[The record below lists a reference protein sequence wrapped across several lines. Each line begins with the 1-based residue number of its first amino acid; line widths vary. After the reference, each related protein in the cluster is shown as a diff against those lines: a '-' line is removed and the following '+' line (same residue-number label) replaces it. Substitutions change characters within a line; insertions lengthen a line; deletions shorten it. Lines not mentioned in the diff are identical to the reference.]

1 MLIDYYLGSGD
12 KVLDSHP
19 PCRVMYWELL
29 GQHLLEDEAVS
40 LEPEVSVSS
49 SLAVLPLALDPLS
62 PPQTPASCS
71 GRVPGLPSVPKQ
83 APVDGFSFVTSC
95 PYFYPL

>member
-1 MLIDYYLGSGD
+1 
-12 KVLDSHP
+12 
-19 PCRVMYWELL
+19 MYWELL

-62 PPQTPASCS
+62 PP
-71 GRVPGLPSVPKQ
+71 
-83 APVDGFSFVTSC
+83 
-95 PYFYPL
+95 